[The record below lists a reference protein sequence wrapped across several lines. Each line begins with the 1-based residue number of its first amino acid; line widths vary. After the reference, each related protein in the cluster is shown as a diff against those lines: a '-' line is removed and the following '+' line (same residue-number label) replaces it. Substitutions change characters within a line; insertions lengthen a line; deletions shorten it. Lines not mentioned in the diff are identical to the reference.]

1 MAFKDL
7 MGKAQELAGVA
18 AGAASDYLD
27 EFNTALPTLQAL
39 GFSVRDFNVGMG
51 LIPEVG
57 ATLVASIDNVNVSK
71 LNELIEKNQEK
82 KALVA
87 LLKALQA
94 AYNIKQQV
102 PDLQFQG
109 IELDVKLG
117 LPPHAGVKF
126 LRSAPAGE
134 AAGLGLALA

>member
-18 AGAASDYLD
+18 AGAASEYLD
-27 EFNTALPTLQAL
+27 EFNAALPTLQAL

-82 KALVA
+82 KALVT

-94 AYNIKQQV
+94 AYNVKQQV

-126 LRSAPAGE
+126 LRSAPE
-134 AAGLGLALA
+134 AAGLGMALA